1 MNKILVDKL
10 SNFSR
15 ALDRLE
21 ESLANEENSFY
32 IDATIKRFEL
42 TFETAWKVLKK
53 ILYLEGFEC
62 LSPRDCLK
70 KGYQTAYL
78 NDEDI
83 WIEMLLDRNRS
94 AYIYNEQEA
103 GSICQKIR
111 DTYFTALKQLN
122 QVLKKK
128 ITQL

>member
-94 AYIYNEQEA
+94 AHIYNEQEA

>member
-1 MNKILVDKL
+1 MNEILVDKL
-10 SNFSR
+10 SNFSK

-21 ESLANEENSFY
+21 ESLGAEENSFY
-32 IDATIKRFEL
+32 LDATIKRFEL
-42 TFETAWKVLKK
+42 TFETAWKALKK
-53 ILYLEGFEC
+53 ILYMEGYEC

-94 AYIYNEQEA
+94 AHIYDEQEA
-103 GSICQKIR
+103 ASICRKIR
-111 DTYFTALKQLN
+111 DNYFPVLIQLRQTLEEKIKQL
-122 QVLKKK
+122 
-128 ITQL
+128 